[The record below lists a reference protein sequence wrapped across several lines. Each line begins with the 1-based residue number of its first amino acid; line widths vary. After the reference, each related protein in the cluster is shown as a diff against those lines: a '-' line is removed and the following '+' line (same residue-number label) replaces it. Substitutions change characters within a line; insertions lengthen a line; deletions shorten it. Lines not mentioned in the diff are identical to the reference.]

1 LLLEYILSTYFF
13 LPLFRLPKDFDQSQ
27 AKITTNREI
36 IAQWLYTSGPDNEF
50 VYALHGS
57 SAEGI
62 IVSKMNAITMEQLQ
76 SHQLSPGIYI
86 GGLIMHQNGHVYCV
100 HDNTLRVFW
109 NGDLNNYTMKTL
121 PTKLNGRL
129 VQTNGGILTSDGLV
143 AIKQWSIIPE
153 DIGLFAFAL
162 PPLFAF
168 LAALVVLSM
177 YIVFRKLNRWGTL
190 VQLVGTAVLGPI
202 VGLALVSVV
211 GMIILKKMRGDFDPI
226 VFLTTNT
233 IFHSKGGGGELKLI
247 DPITLEVAAELALEE
262 RCSFARMALTTL
274 PNGEDAFA
282 LLGDEFVHQ
291 VRWNPKQRRL
301 YSVPNW
307 STRYRTRWTGSFP
320 GTGPA
325 IFNNTA
331 FFTDNTFP
339 VFLYFRSYS
348 LFSIDMLTPADRAG
362 TSAAEPCV
370 GNCPPPAFKS
380 VSLATGS
387 QPGFMYWS
395 VAISPVVGDVIVW
408 DTAGKSVQSRRMSDL
423 SLHWNISA
431 WNLDC
436 ITLAADRGHVYLSD
450 YSYAP
455 QRWYRWLYDTKASYG
470 DASKFFLIAD
480 AESGKIITNMTLS
493 QGGGFKPSPIIP
505 GGHNDVIFPS
515 PTGLMRIYV

>member
-1 LLLEYILSTYFF
+1 
-13 LPLFRLPKDFDQSQ
+13 
-27 AKITTNREI
+27 
-36 IAQWLYTSGPDNEF
+36 
-50 VYALHGS
+50 
-57 SAEGI
+57 
-62 IVSKMNAITMEQLQ
+62 
-76 SHQLSPGIYI
+76 
-86 GGLIMHQNGHVYCV
+86 
-100 HDNTLRVFW
+100 VFW
-109 NGDLNNYTMKTL
+109 NGDLNNYTVKAL
-121 PTKLNGRL
+121 PTKLNRRL

-153 DIGLFAFAL
+153 DIGLFAFAI

-168 LAALVVLSM
+168 LTAIVILSM
-177 YIVFRKLNRWGTL
+177 YVVFRKLNRWGTF
-190 VQLVGTAVLGPI
+190 VQIVGTAVIGPI
-202 VGLALVSVV
+202 VGLALVSVI
-211 GMIILKKMRGDFDPI
+211 GMMILKKMRGDFDPI

-233 IFHSKGGGGELKLI
+233 IFHNKGGGGELKLI
-247 DPITLEVAAELALEE
+247 DPITLEVAAELVLEE

-291 VRWNPKQRRL
+291 VRWNPQQKRL

-339 VFLYFRSYS
+339 VFLFGRSYS

-362 TSAAEPCV
+362 TSAAEPCI

-387 QPGFMYWS
+387 QPGFMFWS

-408 DTAGKSVQSRRMSDL
+408 DSAGKSVQSRRMSDL

-450 YSYAP
+450 YSDAP
-455 QRWYRWLYDTKASYG
+455 PNWYRWLYDITKVPKTSYG
-470 DASKFFLIAD
+470 QASKSFIIAD
-480 AESGKIITNMTLS
+480 AESGTVISNMTLS